1 MDNAW
6 SPMEAIVAA
15 LAALPPE
22 HFGYGLGPVVLN
34 DRVDTL
40 DGASR
45 ASRLPD
51 MTLGGTTTGL
61 NYDGENHLDL
71 STVVDTAV
79 QMTLNPGNGQSSERL
94 ASSMEPG
101 R

>member
-1 MDNAW
+1 
-6 SPMEAIVAA
+6 
-15 LAALPPE
+15 
-22 HFGYGLGPVVLN
+22 
-34 DRVDTL
+34 
-40 DGASR
+40 
-45 ASRLPD
+45 

-94 ASSMEPG
+94 ASSVEPG